1 MKFPE
6 MDAQGRKLR
15 RTYQFTLSGTNHK
28 HDGVVPE
35 QILNQSMVGDP
46 VTLVWDEGNRYDPG
60 AVKVLW
66 NGKYIGWLPNRE
78 LEDTTNKKAVLR
90 RLNRG
95 MVVPACITSVH
106 SQSVRVKEDDEWVD
120 AMTTTA
126 DIEVAAYQIKH
137 TKGEAAD
144 QTEPEQPLTAGKAAT
159 DQQPIKKADDA
170 KTSGCGCAAVIVIAC
185 LVIGWF
191 LVNKIFGFF
200 GL

>member
-1 MKFPE
+1 MNFSE
-6 MDAQGRKLR
+6 TDAQGRRLR

-46 VTLVWDEGNRYDPG
+46 VMLVWDEGNRYDPG

-66 NGKYIGWLPNRE
+66 NGKYIGWLPSRE
-78 LEDTTNKKAVLR
+78 LEDVTNKKAVLR
-90 RLNRG
+90 RLHRG

-106 SQSVRVKEDDEWVD
+106 SQSVRAKEDGEWVD
-120 AMTTTA
+120 VMTTTA
-126 DIEVAAYQIKH
+126 DVEVAAYEINRA
-137 TKGEAAD
+137 KGEDTD
-144 QTEPEQPLTAGKAAT
+144 QIEIEQPLTTGKAAPN
-159 DQQPIKKADDA
+159 QQSAEESEA
-170 KTSGCGCAAVIVIAC
+170 ATTSGCGCLAVVVIAC
-185 LVIGWF
+185 LAISWF